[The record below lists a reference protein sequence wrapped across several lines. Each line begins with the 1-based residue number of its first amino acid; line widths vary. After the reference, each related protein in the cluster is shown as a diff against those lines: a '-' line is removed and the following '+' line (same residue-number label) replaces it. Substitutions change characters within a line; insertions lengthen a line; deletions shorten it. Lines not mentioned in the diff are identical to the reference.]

1 MHNVMIT
8 PTPRPSSFSPSSSSR
23 HQITRASFNGPRR
36 NGAMLPPN
44 VHGSMRGRQGESLRA
59 VGRETLSLASK
70 RPASPLS
77 EAHDG

>member
-1 MHNVMIT
+1 
-8 PTPRPSSFSPSSSSR
+8 
-23 HQITRASFNGPRR
+23 
-36 NGAMLPPN
+36 MLPPN